1 MSLPNLPPELIPD
14 YRRFEESLTLA
25 SLPAGAP
32 ERLREYGRLLYEKSA
47 DLSLIAKSDRPRLFT
62 RHILDSLNALSL
74 FPDPPDS
81 ALDIGSGGGLPGI
94 PLAIAWPESR
104 VVLLESRERKSGFL
118 EHAVRS
124 LRLTNAKVA
133 CARLEDHG
141 DIWTGEPVA
150 SVFVRALGDLPTVL
164 SHASR
169 EVQDGARW
177 VYFLGDRLE
186 ADALGEAD
194 LDRWRPETV
203 EGTFGGRLLT
213 GRYVK
218 GALPGQE

>member
-1 MSLPNLPPELIPD
+1 MSVPNLPPELIPD
-14 YRRFEESLTLA
+14 YRRFEESLSRA
-25 SLPAGAP
+25 SLPPGAP
-32 ERLREYGRLLYEKSA
+32 EKLREYGRLLYEKSA
-47 DLSLIAKSDRPRLFT
+47 GLSLIAKSDRPRLFT

-74 FPDPPDS
+74 FPEPPDS

-94 PLAIAWPESR
+94 PLSIAWPEAR

-124 LRLTNAKVA
+124 LRLTNARVV
-133 CARLEDHG
+133 CARLEDHAS
-141 DIWTGEPVA
+141 IWTGDAVA

-169 EVQDGARW
+169 AMRDGARW

-194 LDRWRPETV
+194 LDRWRPEIAT
-203 EGTFGGRLLT
+203 GTYGGRLLT
-213 GRYVK
+213 GRYDK
-218 GALPGQE
+218 EAQPRS